1 MTTLRNYMEREQ
13 RTCAIHYVTA
23 EARIAQGDWDG
34 AEAEFARF
42 RQQFEH
48 HLGREELVLFPR
60 LERAV
65 GGTVMSTSLMRREHA
80 QQRALIA
87 LMAEAI
93 CARNENEFFDLADTL
108 RALTREH
115 NRKEEDLVYPLA
127 ERLFDGCG
135 GALLAAL
142 MARGAAPKA
151 CSTSSAA

>member
-23 EARIAQGDWDG
+23 EARIAQGDWEG

-42 RQQFEH
+42 RQQFER

-65 GGTVMSTSLMRREHA
+65 GGTVVSTSLMRREHA

-87 LMAEAI
+87 LMAESIARATRMNSSTSPTP
-93 CARNENEFFDLADTL
+93 CAHS
-108 RALTREH
+108 RASTTARKKTWSTRSP
-115 NRKEEDLVYPLA
+115 N
-127 ERLFDGCG
+127 
-135 GALLAAL
+135 
-142 MARGAAPKA
+142 A
-151 CSTSSAA
+151 CSMAAAACCWQP